1 MLRDLEKSDFTYNPH
16 RGINIDRFGF
26 EDKKIYQLIDLNDTL
41 NLDHFSIYFNNFLEI
56 LDKSIIFNTIEYV
69 KNDSFEKIISMPI
82 SLKNKQ
88 VIDYIEMIS
97 KIANLKS
104 EDKNLIYLLSTIKI
118 NNYLNYEK
126 SSVYGSSFTYAE
138 DKLIKT
144 TFYFKLR
151 KSSLMDDNYEYDN
164 IHFLDKL
171 YSFNIQDL
179 NSILDDLRDGL
190 LNNFYYLRL
199 LGVDFYNDGK
209 VYFKVYVESKC
220 WDDFLSY
227 ITGLNDIQRE
237 NFQDILIELEKSNL
251 YLDLVSVVNKVDSKN
266 LNLYFLKKV

>member
-1 MLRDLEKSDFTYNPH
+1 MLRNLEESEFTYNPH
-16 RGINIDRFGF
+16 RGINIDRYGF
-26 EDKKIYQLIDLNDTL
+26 EDKKIYQLIELNDTL
-41 NLDHFSIYFNNFLEI
+41 NLDHFSIYFNKFLNFL
-56 LDKSIIFNTIEYV
+56 DRSIIFNTIEYV

-104 EDKNLIYLLSTIKI
+104 ENKDLIYLLSTIKI
-118 NNYLNYEK
+118 NNYLNYRK
-126 SSVYGSSFTYAE
+126 SSVYGSSFTYEE
-138 DKLIKT
+138 DDLIKT

-164 IHFLDKL
+164 KHFLEKL
-171 YSFNIQDL
+171 YSFNVKDL

-190 LNNFYYLRL
+190 LNNYFYLRL
-199 LGVDFYNDGK
+199 LGVDFFNNGK

-220 WDDFLSY
+220 WDNFSTY
-227 ITGLNDIQRE
+227 VSGLNNMQRE
-237 NFQDILIELEKSNL
+237 NFQNILIELNKSSL
-251 YLDLVSVVNKVDSKN
+251 YLDLVSVVNRIDSKN
-266 LNLYFLKKV
+266 LNLYFLKKE